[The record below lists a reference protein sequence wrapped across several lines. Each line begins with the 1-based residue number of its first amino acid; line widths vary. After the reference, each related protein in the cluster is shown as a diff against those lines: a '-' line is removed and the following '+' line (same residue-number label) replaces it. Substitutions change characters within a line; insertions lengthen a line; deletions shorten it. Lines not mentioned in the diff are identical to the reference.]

1 MPRLAVVPSD
11 LAFVPFR
18 GSAAVSSG
26 LLTRDMLKGGTWR
39 RLFPDVY
46 VHATAFEPNDHR
58 MWCDAAALMLKG
70 GHAVDGLSAAF
81 LWGVNVLPQ
90 RAPVSVSIE
99 RRTRMR
105 PHPRLT
111 VRRTVL
117 LLGDVTSFAGI
128 PVTTPLRTAFD
139 LGRRQGRAGGPSS
152 GATSTASTSYA
163 APAGWSCASP
173 PTTSFG
179 ARAWSSPRWPP
190 RSKNGVDA
198 RARETHRTRNHRAT
212 PAAGRTPATARP
224 TRARVSP
231 PPRHRS
237 GTARTD
243 RRNG

>member
-1 MPRLAVVPSD
+1 
-11 LAFVPFR
+11 
-18 GSAAVSSG
+18 
-26 LLTRDMLKGGTWR
+26 
-39 RLFPDVY
+39 
-46 VHATAFEPNDHR
+46 

-139 LGRRQGRAGGPSS
+139 LGRRQGRAG
-152 GATSTASTSYA
+152 ALIAMDALTHQ
-163 APAGWSCASP
+163 
-173 PTTSFG
+173 
-179 ARAWSSPRWPP
+179 RVV
-190 RSKNGVDA
+190 GVDA
-198 RARETHRTRNHRAT
+198 LRAYAARRTGWPGARQLRDVLSLVEPLTESPMETQLRLLLRDAGAPALTAQHEVFDGRGRLIGRVDLAYPQWRIAMEYEGDHHRGRSQFRRDVNRLNQLRSAGWLVLRFTADDVLRRPRLVVAQV
-212 PAAGRTPATARP
+212 AAAIKE
-224 TRARVSP
+224 
-231 PPRHRS
+231 
-237 GTARTD
+237 
-243 RRNG
+243 RR